1 MANHTEVINRTI
13 TDIATTA
20 LDSVSALEKNIVSV
34 VESGNTESARQQII
48 SAYETYAASL
58 AESVTPL
65 QAVATDTVEN
75 QTDAGIGVGIDT
87 TDENITSTLLADAR
101 GTVSETVRSHAETV
115 STIVI
120 GAAVTGIAT
129 EVVANQAR
137 AAVSGVFMSTDDPV
151 TTRLQNQ
158 LRRMRTQPDA
168 DVDEMRE
175 LVKQIKNRLPVD
187 AVGGSLAD
195 QLIGAAENIVMK
207 FDGAFTINRAK
218 RYGIKRYEYAGGVVE
233 NTRPWCADLDGE
245 ILTEDEIVELWG
257 ESWQGKS
264 GDNPW
269 LDRGGYNCR
278 HYWIPVEE

>member
-13 TDIATTA
+13 TDIANTA
-20 LDSVSALEKNIVSV
+20 LDSVAALEKNIVSV
-34 VESGNTESARQQII
+34 VESGNTESARQQILT
-48 SAYETYAASL
+48 AYETYAASL
-58 AESVTPL
+58 AESVNPI

-75 QTDAGIGVGIDT
+75 QTDAGIGSGVDT
-87 TDENITSTLLADAR
+87 QDEQISSLLLADAR
-101 GTVSETVRSHAETV
+101 GTIQETVRSHAETV
-115 STIVI
+115 STIVV
-120 GAAVTGIAT
+120 GAAVTGLAT

-137 AAVSGVFMSTDDPV
+137 AAVAGVFMQTDDPV

-158 LRRMRTQPDA
+158 LRRLKTQPDA
-168 DVDEMRE
+168 TVDEMRD
-175 LVKQIKNRLPVD
+175 LVKQIKSRLPVD

-207 FDGAFTINRAK
+207 FDGAFTVNRAK
-218 RYGIKRYEYAGGVVE
+218 RYNINRFQYAGGVVE

-257 ESWQGKS
+257 ESWTGKS